1 MNDAEKKEFYRGL
14 FALVLPMAFQQLMT
28 ALVGVSD
35 AVMLGFLSQDA
46 LSAVSLA
53 GQVQFVYTLFLF
65 AMTSGVSILAAQ
77 YYGIGDRRTLEK
89 ILGIGMRASVLIS
102 LPFTLGSLLC
112 PELLMRAFAS
122 DPVLIEYG
130 AEYLRTVGISYLM
143 LSVSQICLCML
154 RNSGGAAK
162 CAAVSSVSV
171 IVNIV
176 CNAVLIFGIGIFPE
190 LGITGAAIATV
201 LSKVVELVWALFLMR
216 RSGSVKLRLRDLL
229 RHDRE
234 LQRDFWKYTLPS
246 LGNQIVWGVGFT
258 MYSVIMGHLG
268 SDAAAANSI
277 ANIIKNLSICV
288 CCGIANASGV
298 IVGGLLGRGEL
309 EKAKQYGAKIVQ
321 LSIIAGMVSGLVILC
336 VVPFVP
342 LFGTLTE
349 TAQGYLR
356 VMLMCCSYYVIGKA
370 INMTVIGGLFPAGGD
385 SRFGCICDGVT
396 MWVVVVP
403 IGLFAAFVLELPVTA
418 VYLLLNI
425 DELIKLPA
433 VFRNY
438 RKYHWVQNLTRE
450 SISGR
455 EPQEWKKRDVN
466 AFC

>member
-1 MNDAEKKEFYRGL
+1 MNTAEKKSFYRSL
-14 FALVLPMAFQQLMT
+14 LSLALPMAFQQLML

-35 AVMLGFLSQDA
+35 AVMLGFMSQDA

-77 YYGIGDRRTLEK
+77 YWGIGDRRTLEK

-102 LPFTLGSLLC
+102 LPFTLGAMLC

-122 DPVLIEYG
+122 DATLIAYG
-130 AEYLRTVGISYLM
+130 AEYLRAVGISYLM
-143 LSVSQICLCML
+143 LSVSQVCLCML
-154 RNSGGAAK
+154 KNSGCASK
-162 CAAVSSVSV
+162 CAAISGVSV
-171 IVNIV
+171 IVNIIG
-176 CNAVLIFGIGIFPE
+176 NAVLIFGLAGFPA

-201 LSKVVELVWALFLMR
+201 LSKVVELVWSVALMLR
-216 RSGSVKLRLRDLL
+216 PDGVKLRLRDLFV
-229 RHDRE
+229 HDRA
-234 LQRDFWKYTLPS
+234 LVRDFWKYTLPS
-246 LGNQIVWGVGFT
+246 LGNQIVWGLGFT

-277 ANIIKNLSICV
+277 VNIVKNLTICF

-298 IVGGLLGRGEL
+298 LIGGLLGRGEM
-309 EKAKQYGAKIVQ
+309 EKAKRYGAKIVR
-321 LSIIAGMVSGLVILC
+321 LSILAGMVSGVLILC

-342 LFGTLTE
+342 LFSTLTE

-370 INMTVIGGLFPAGGD
+370 INMTVIGGMFPAGGD
-385 SRFGCICDGVT
+385 SRFGFICDAVT

-403 IGLFAAFVLELPVTA
+403 IGLLAAFVLELPVTA

-433 VFRNY
+433 VYWNY
-438 RKYHWVQNLTRE
+438 KKYRWVQNLTRQPMAA
-450 SISGR
+450 
-455 EPQEWKKRDVN
+455 EPAVAK
-466 AFC
+466 A